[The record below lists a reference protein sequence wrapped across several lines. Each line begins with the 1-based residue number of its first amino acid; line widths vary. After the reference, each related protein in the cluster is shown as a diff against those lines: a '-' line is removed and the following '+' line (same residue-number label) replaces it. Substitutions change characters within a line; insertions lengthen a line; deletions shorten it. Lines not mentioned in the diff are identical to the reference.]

1 MASGMIASRLMVRH
15 AAVAL
20 DADAAN
26 KVALCSAAKLF
37 ATEECSKVWTVVSH
51 NATFWNFQA
60 FLVNDG
66 IHVFAWVFPGIPMQD
81 CLVVVMKMLLHA
93 PIVK

>member
-37 ATEECSKVWTVVSH
+37 ATEECSKV
-51 NATFWNFQA
+51 
-60 FLVNDG
+60 
-66 IHVFAWVFPGIPMQD
+66 
-81 CLVVVMKMLLHA
+81 
-93 PIVK
+93 